1 MSLNNVNGV
10 QPRLLTFAEMGYAP
24 QAPQAQAP
32 AVPEGTDVADL
43 SNKPKKKVSKGVIAA
58 VVTVAAAALA
68 AIGLAAAGKKAS
80 GAERLF
86 TKANFTAGFEELKAL
101 PGKLIAMFKNKGEA
115 PAPAPAPAP
124 AFEPPAADV

>member
-32 AVPEGTDVADL
+32 AAPEGADVADL

-68 AIGLAAAGKKAS
+68 TVGLAAAGKKAS

-86 TKANFTAGFEELKAL
+86 TKANFTAGFEELKSFVTTI
-101 PGKLIAMFKNKGEA
+101 PSRVSSIFKKGTKAIYDIDYDELY
-115 PAPAPAPAP
+115 
-124 AFEPPAADV
+124 D